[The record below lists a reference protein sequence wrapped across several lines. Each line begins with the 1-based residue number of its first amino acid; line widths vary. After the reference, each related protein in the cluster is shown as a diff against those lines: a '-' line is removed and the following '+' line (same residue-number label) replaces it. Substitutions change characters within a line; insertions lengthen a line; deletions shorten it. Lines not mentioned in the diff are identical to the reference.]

1 LFILVFKSMN
11 IIKGNEIKSKDKKL
25 LIMLILLTLLFTFW
39 TGKGVVKKIPLLSKI
54 YSSEKYNDIKITEEQ
69 LWNRIKGEETLYPSD
84 SASINWESYGTQD
97 SVDTDIT
104 PPLIEETVTEK
115 LELPIKILLVGDSLV
130 LEGFGPQFDKMIK
143 NYEGIELHRY
153 GKYSTGLNKIDYFDW
168 YSYTDQ
174 LIDTIEPDI
183 LIIMIGA
190 NDGQGIVSVDG
201 KNISFK
207 DADNWNNSYRERVV
221 RYLQLTNHRVKYIY
235 WVGHP
240 IPRDTNFYEKFERMN
255 LIYKE
260 ECAKYPNAIY
270 VDSWTRFSVD
280 GKYSATLIDSQGV
293 ERTVKASDGVHLTT
307 HGGNILSELV
317 IESLKENVNL
327 TNEPTGEQTNE

>member
-1 LFILVFKSMN
+1 MGIILESELKR
-11 IIKGNEIKSKDKKL
+11 KDKK
-25 LIMLILLTLLFTFW
+25 MLILIIVVTLIFSLW
-39 TGKGVVKKIPLLSKI
+39 AGKGIIKKVPLLSRV
-54 YSSEKYNDIKITEEQ
+54 YSSEKYNDIKVTEEQ
-69 LWNRIKGEETLYPSD
+69 LWDRIKGEETLYS
-84 SASINWESYGTQD
+84 SESTSVNWEEFQD
-97 SVDTDIT
+97 QGSNNSEATTSLIVDET
-104 PPLIEETVTEK
+104 PEK
-115 LELPIKILLVGDSLV
+115 LNLPVKILLVGDSLV
-130 LEGFGPQFDKMIK
+130 LEGFGPQFDKMLK

-174 LIDTIEPDI
+174 LIDSIEPDI

-207 DADNWNNSYRERVV
+207 DAENWNNAYRERVV
-221 RYLQLTNHRVKYIY
+221 RYLQLTNHKVKYIY

-260 ECAKYPNAIY
+260 ESSKYSNVIY
-270 VDSWTRFSVD
+270 VDSWTRFAVD
-280 GKYSATLIDSQGV
+280 GKYSATLTDSQGI

-317 IESLKENVNL
+317 IEYLKEQVEL
-327 TNEPTGEQTNE
+327 SDE

>member
-1 LFILVFKSMN
+1 MGIILESELKR
-11 IIKGNEIKSKDKKL
+11 KDKK
-25 LIMLILLTLLFTFW
+25 MLILIIVVTLIFSLW
-39 TGKGVVKKIPLLSKI
+39 AGKGIIKKVPLLSRV
-54 YSSEKYNDIKITEEQ
+54 YSSEKYNDVKVTEEQ
-69 LWNRIKGEETLYPSD
+69 LWDRIKGEETLYS
-84 SASINWESYGTQD
+84 SESTSVNWEEFQD
-97 SVDTDIT
+97 QGSNNSEATTSLIVDET
-104 PPLIEETVTEK
+104 PEK
-115 LELPIKILLVGDSLV
+115 LNLPVKILLVGDSLV
-130 LEGFGPQFDKMIK
+130 LEGFGPQFDKMLK

-174 LIDTIEPDI
+174 LIDSIEPDI

-207 DADNWNNSYRERVV
+207 DAENWNNAYRERVV
-221 RYLQLTNHRVKYIY
+221 RYLQLTNHKVKYIY

-260 ECAKYPNAIY
+260 ESSKYSNVIY
-270 VDSWTRFSVD
+270 VDSWTRFAVD
-280 GKYSATLIDSQGV
+280 GKYSATLTDSQGI

-317 IESLKENVNL
+317 IEYLKEQVEL
-327 TNEPTGEQTNE
+327 SDE